1 MLPNIH
7 TGIYPKC
14 TFYSKGLFTTNLEL
28 ALERNKVH
36 ASQQTRLPPPQ
47 RESWTKEPL
56 DFSYKL
62 YITPHIVR
70 KPAGKS
76 KEEPTKKEKEM
87 TMNDLCEDL
96 QRITSR
102 WILPDIEEQKP
113 PKIITRF
120 PHIGPY
126 EAQLMF
132 VKKGKF
138 KCGRYQDPK
147 PHDFRQY
154 ETGLPDFVT
163 SYARDPLNLKF
174 KSQHLSTVYGL
185 QPLREEKRGS
195 KERFITHKPRE
206 LKWDSK
212 LILPKEP
219 WPAKPCTFTRYK
231 DQRRAHSAFIE
242 RVEEVLSKLWQ
253 EKAKQK
259 QDESRKLTGNKW
271 RKRPK
276 AAVST
281 ERDSAI
287 NQVENT
293 QKGLQKEMLLL
304 SPSTGACS
312 WMKPVQ
318 SGHVTH
324 VKSQS
329 LGYLLPTGIVQSV
342 EDLRCK

>member
-1 MLPNIH
+1 MLPSIH
-7 TGIYPKC
+7 SGIYPKC
-14 TFYSKGLFTTNLEL
+14 TFDSKGLFTTNLEL
-28 ALERNKVH
+28 ALARNQVH
-36 ASQQTRLPPPQ
+36 VASQQARLPPPQ
-47 RESWTKEPL
+47 RESWTREPL

-70 KPAGKS
+70 KPAEKS
-76 KEEPTKKEKEM
+76 KEKPKKKEKM
-87 TMNDLCEDL
+87 SMCALCEDL

-113 PKIITRF
+113 PKIVTRF

-132 VKKGKF
+132 VKKGKY

-154 ETGLPDFVT
+154 ETGIPDFVT

-185 QPLREEKRGS
+185 QPLKEEKRGS
-195 KERFITHKPRE
+195 KGRFITHKPRE

-212 LILPKEP
+212 LFLPKEP
-219 WPAKPCTFTRYK
+219 WPTKSCSFTRYK

-259 QDESRKLTGNKW
+259 QDESRKLPGNPGQNKP
-271 RKRPK
+271 R
-276 AAVST
+276 AAVSV
-281 ERDSAI
+281 ERMT
-287 NQVENT
+287 QVERR
-293 QKGLQKEMLLL
+293 QKEMLPL
-304 SPSTGACS
+304 SPSTGAFSCIR
-312 WMKPVQ
+312 P
-318 SGHVTH
+318 VTH
-324 VKSQS
+324 IKSQS

-342 EDLRCK
+342 DDLRCK

>member
-1 MLPNIH
+1 MLPSIH
-7 TGIYPKC
+7 TGNYFKC
-14 TFYSKGLFTTNLEL
+14 TFDSKGLFTTNLEL
-28 ALERNKVH
+28 ALARDQVH
-36 ASQQTRLPPPQ
+36 ASQQARIPPQ

-62 YITPHIVR
+62 YITPR

-76 KEEPTKKEKEM
+76 KEEPKKTKI
-87 TMNDLCEDL
+87 TTSTLCEDL

-102 WILPDIEEQKP
+102 WILPVIEQQKP
-113 PKIITRF
+113 PKIVTRF

-138 KCGRYQDPK
+138 KCGKYQDPK
-147 PHDFRQY
+147 PYDFRQY
-154 ETGLPDFVT
+154 EASIPDFVT

-174 KSQHLSTVYGL
+174 KVQHLSTVYGL
-185 QPLREEKRGS
+185 QPLKEEKRGA
-195 KERFITHKPRE
+195 KGRFITYKPRE

-219 WPAKPCTFTRYK
+219 WPPKPCSFTRHK

-259 QDESRKLTGNKW
+259 QEHEKRRRAGNT
-271 RKRPK
+271 RQKRPRASLPERASVVK
-276 AAVST
+276 LAGSWQTKDLQKVTCPGIVVYRSKRLDEASTGGACTTHQIAVS
-281 ERDSAI
+281 
-287 NQVENT
+287 
-293 QKGLQKEMLLL
+293 
-304 SPSTGACS
+304 
-312 WMKPVQ
+312 
-318 SGHVTH
+318 
-324 VKSQS
+324 
-329 LGYLLPTGIVQSV
+329 GYLLPTGMVQSV
-342 EDLRCK
+342 EELRCK